1 MEKAGRRGLL
11 ENVLK
16 KQESKACFKIVGRSE
31 KMGSVRKRKKEAG
44 AAL

>member
-16 KQESKACFKIVGRSE
+16 KQESKACFNIVGRSE
-31 KMGSVRKRKKEAG
+31 KIGPVRKRKKPG